1 MTINYLKPFEPGD
14 PIDINVLNKLIQNVN
29 YLSSQIAQ
37 IYKLPAIE
45 APIIV
50 SGPTGVTSGSTNL
63 GTPSSGSTI
72 NPGSTYV
79 DYPFKW
85 IDSIVNFSYVNTR
98 VTRSVTPTI
107 LSTYLPG
114 VTYTRYEVLSASTS
128 SLFFHPGGN
137 SAQRQQATGVS
148 LKYYAI
154 NENKLGFSFMPKTG
168 GIDGTTYRAGIN
180 GPWTNQSTLKNRVL
194 ATFDVTVRLYK

>member
-37 IYKLPAIE
+37 IYKLPAVE
-45 APIIV
+45 APVLV
-50 SGPTGVTSGSTNL
+50 SGPVGVTSGST
-63 GTPSSGSTI
+63 SSGTNTSTTN
-72 NPGSTYV
+72 NPGASYV
-79 DYPFKW
+79 DYPLKW
-85 IDSIVNFSYVNTR
+85 IDSNINFSSVNNR
-98 VTRSVTPTI
+98 VVRSVTSTV

-114 VTYTRYEVLSASTS
+114 IKYTSFEVLSASTS

-137 SAQRQQATGVS
+137 QNSRSQASGVR
-148 LKYYAI
+148 LDYYKVG
-154 NENKLGFSFMPKTG
+154 EDKQSFSFMPKKNG
-168 GIDGTTYRAGIN
+168 SDGTVYRAGIN
-180 GPWTNQSTLKNRVL
+180 GPQTNSSTLKNRLL

>member
-37 IYKLPAIE
+37 IYKLPAVE
-45 APIIV
+45 APVLV
-50 SGPTGVTSGSTNL
+50 SGPVGVTSGST
-63 GTPSSGSTI
+63 SSGTMASTTN
-72 NPGSTYV
+72 NPGSSYV

-85 IDSIVNFSYVNTR
+85 IDNIINFSSVNTR
-98 VTRSVTPTI
+98 VVRSVTPTV

-114 VTYTRYEVLSASTS
+114 ISYVRYEVLSASTS
-128 SLFFHPGGN
+128 SLFFHPNGIQ
-137 SAQRQQATGVS
+137 SSRSQAVGAR
-148 LKYYAI
+148 LDYYQI
-154 NENKLGFSFMPKTG
+154 GSDKQSFSFMPKKNG
-168 GIDGTTYRAGIN
+168 SDGTVYRAGIN
-180 GPWTNQSTLKNRVL
+180 APQTTYSALKNRLL

>member
-37 IYKLPAIE
+37 IYKLPAVE
-45 APIIV
+45 APVLV
-50 SGPTGVTSGSTNL
+50 SGPVGTTSGSTNA
-63 GTPSSGSTI
+63 GTTTSTTGSAGSS
-72 NPGSTYV
+72 YV

-85 IDSIVNFSYVNTR
+85 IDSAINFKSLNTR
-98 VTRSVTPTI
+98 VVRTVTSTT

-114 VTYTRYEVLSASTS
+114 ISYKSFEVLSASTS

-137 SAQRQQATGVS
+137 SNVRQQATGVR
-148 LKYYAI
+148 LKDYVI
-154 NENKLGFSFMPKTG
+154 SGDKQGFSFIPAQG
-168 GIDGTTYRAGIN
+168 GSDGTVYRSGIN
-180 GPWTNQSTLKNRVL
+180 GPRSTSNTLSNRLL